1 MFYRNIRNLGI
12 LSNEDLDFVKSRKKE
27 VKKKFIIQKYGKGN
41 SVVLVSK
48 ADYLDKMENLLND
61 TQKFEKINLKNDG
74 ILSFAVNQE
83 KRVENVKKKLVASN
97 TISQE
102 TRRFIKPTESS
113 PGVMHGLCKTQK
125 NITDNCLLH
134 R

>member
-1 MFYRNIRNLGI
+1 M
-12 LSNEDLDFVKSRKKE
+12 
-27 VKKKFIIQKYGKGN
+27 
-41 SVVLVSK
+41 LVGK
-48 ADYLDKMENLLND
+48 ADYLNKMENLLND
-61 TQKFEKINLKNDG
+61 KQKFEKINLKNDG

-97 TISQE
+97 SISQE

-113 PGVMHGLCKTQK
+113 PCVMHGLCKTQK
-125 NITDNCLLH
+125 NIIDNCLLH

>member
-1 MFYRNIRNLGI
+1 M
-12 LSNEDLDFVKSRKKE
+12 
-27 VKKKFIIQKYGKGN
+27 
-41 SVVLVSK
+41 LVGK
-48 ADYLDKMENLLND
+48 ADYLNKMENLLND
-61 TQKFEKINLKNDG
+61 KQKFEKINLKNDG

-97 TISQE
+97 SISQE

-113 PGVMHGLCKTQK
+113 PCVMHGLCKTKK
-125 NITDNCLLH
+125 NIIDNCLLH